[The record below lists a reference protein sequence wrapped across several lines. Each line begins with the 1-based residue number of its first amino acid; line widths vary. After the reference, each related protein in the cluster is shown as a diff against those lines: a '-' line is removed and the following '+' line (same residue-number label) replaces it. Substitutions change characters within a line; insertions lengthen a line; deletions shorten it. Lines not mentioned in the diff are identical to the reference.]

1 MKILS
6 SKDIES
12 HLLILKG
19 WEESNGVLSI
29 SYKLGS
35 FMEAISFVNLICDKS
50 EKIDHHPKITID
62 YDTVIFKLTTHSVK
76 GLTSLDIELAKF
88 IQETF
93 NELFS

>member
-1 MKILS
+1 MQGET
-6 SKDIES
+6 DFQQTCE
-12 HLLILKG
+12 
-19 WEESNGVLSI
+19 
-29 SYKLGS
+29 
-35 FMEAISFVNLICDKS
+35 
-50 EKIDHHPKITID
+50 KITID